1 MDTLITHKKEG
12 IMDSIKVKHDIPEAV
27 SNRRFSLNVCRLMYA
42 WSFGKDI
49 PNDMSF
55 GDALRD
61 VWNGLNEDDSASMI
75 YEETGCSPEES
86 YLDWANCAE
95 RIVKEGRQ
103 AFEDEMKLAFDQARI
118 FEEAS
123 NEII

>member
-1 MDTLITHKKEG
+1 MKTLITHKKEG
-12 IMDSIKVKHDIPEAV
+12 IMDSIKVRHDIPEAV
-27 SNRRFSLNVCRLMYA
+27 SNRRFNLNVCRLMYA

-61 VWNGLNEDDSASMI
+61 VWNNLNRDGTGDSMGEWISL
-75 YEETGCSPEES
+75 SPAEV
-86 YLDWANCAE
+86 YLNWADCGE

-103 AFEDEMKLAFDQARI
+103 AYEDEMQLAFDQARI
-118 FEEAS
+118 EREAK
-123 NEII
+123 